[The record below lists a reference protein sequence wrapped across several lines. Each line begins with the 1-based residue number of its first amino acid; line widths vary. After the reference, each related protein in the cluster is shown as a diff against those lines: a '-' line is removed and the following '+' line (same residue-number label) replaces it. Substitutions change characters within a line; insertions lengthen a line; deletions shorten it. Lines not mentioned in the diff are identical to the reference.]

1 MRNNTRKMEIVTV
14 NVGKKGITEN
24 LLNEVSL
31 LLEKRGIVRIK
42 LLKNFSMRNEKER
55 VVGELKERLKCKI
68 RDVRGFVII
77 VER

>member
-1 MRNNTRKMEIVTV
+1 MEIVTV

-31 LLEKRGIVRIK
+31 LLEKRGVVRIK
-42 LLKNFSMRNEKER
+42 LLKNFSMRNEKEK
-55 VVGELKERLKCKI
+55 VVEELKEKLKCRI
-68 RDVRGFVII
+68 RDVRGFVIT